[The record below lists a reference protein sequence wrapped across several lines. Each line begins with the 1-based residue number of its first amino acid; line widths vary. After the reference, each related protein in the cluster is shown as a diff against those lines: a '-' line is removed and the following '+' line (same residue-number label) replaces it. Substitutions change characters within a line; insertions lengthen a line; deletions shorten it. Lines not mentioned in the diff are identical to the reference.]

1 MAANEYDQGFYDDQ
15 RGLSRRSAAEVVP
28 LVIQMVDPTS
38 VVDVGCGV
46 GTWLRA
52 FVDRGITDVTG
63 VEGAHIRG
71 VPLEI
76 DQSALAV
83 ADLGSG
89 VLDLPRSYDLALCM
103 EVAEHLPPIAAP
115 AFVRSLTALAPVVLF
130 GAGVPGQGGDGHVN
144 EQWQQWWSDRFAE
157 EGYAA
162 HDAIRPRIWANP
174 NVAWWYAQN
183 TILYVRQGHPVEQR
197 LAALPVVPPPLSMVH
212 PAMLLERVAAADAVG
227 AGASLRL
234 LAAALRRAL
243 DRRIHR
249 TPGTVDGPNPVRHT
263 TLERAHDLG

>member
-1 MAANEYDQGFYDDQ
+1 MASNEYDQRFYDEQ
-15 RGLSRRSAAEVVP
+15 RDLSRRSAAEVVP
-28 LVIQMVDPTS
+28 LLMEMVEPTS

-63 VEGAHIRG
+63 VEGAHIHG
-71 VPLEI
+71 VALEI

-89 VLDLPRSYDLALCM
+89 ALELPRSYDLALCM
-103 EVAEHLPPIAAP
+103 EVAEHLPPAA
-115 AFVRSLTALAPVVLF
+115 ARGLVRSLTALAPVVLF
-130 GAGVPGQGGDGHVN
+130 GAGVPSQGGDGHVN
-144 EQWQQWWSDRFAE
+144 EQWQQWWSDRFAA
-157 EGYAA
+157 EGYVAF
-162 HDAIRPRIWANP
+162 DVIRPRIWANP

-183 TILYVRQGHPVEQR
+183 TILYARQGDPVEER
-197 LAALPVVPPPLSMVH
+197 LSALPSVPPPLSMVH
-212 PAMLLERVAAADAVG
+212 PAMLLERVAAAEQVG

-234 LAAALRRAL
+234 LVAALRRAIE
-243 DRRIHR
+243 RRLR
-249 TPGTVDGPNPVRHT
+249 RGRGTADAPNPVRHT